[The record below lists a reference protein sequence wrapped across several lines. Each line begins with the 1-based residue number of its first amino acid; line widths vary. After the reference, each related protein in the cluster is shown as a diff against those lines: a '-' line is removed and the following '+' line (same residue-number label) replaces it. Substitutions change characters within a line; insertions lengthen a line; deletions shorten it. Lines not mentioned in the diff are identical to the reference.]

1 MAGLISAR
9 YNSATKNISVGQL
22 DEFMDYVAMQSGG
35 GTLAA
40 SEMLKI
46 AISFRALD
54 IIAGAVS
61 RLPMAIYRGEEDVT
75 ETELP
80 HYWPDLMY
88 RLTESYLLFNAAY
101 CLKEANS
108 YGANVQWRFLVSP
121 AMQYKTDATTGKLRG
136 FTYNGNPIT
145 DYEKKLLWWWW
156 PNVLSEVGPGSG
168 PTNAALNDATL
179 IKYLT
184 EFAMSY
190 FQRGGFPV
198 TLLQLG
204 GPITPQEQEKLESW
218 WNSMIA
224 GVKRAFRAVLIT
236 NKITPT
242 QIGSNIKDTVA
253 TDLYSQAAEAV
264 AIAYGIPL
272 SKLMS
277 NAANYATA
285 LSDDVTFYTNCV
297 VPIAMRLIDTWNE
310 RVYEPQGMIIVAEP
324 ERLEIM
330 QQYELQK
337 AQTLS
342 SLVGGPIMTRAEA
355 RALLGYDDEPEETE
369 NAAPESTT
377 ERSTADEAQED
388 EAIEMEGKRISA
400 ERDKLKRKARKCLRE
415 GKALKFE
422 SDIIGA
428 ADIEA
433 VKACTTAEQI
443 DALDFDG
450 VKQYTANDIA
460 ALLEQ
465 AVATAKALTA

>member
-1 MAGLISAR
+1 MSGLISAQ

-35 GTLAA
+35 GTVAA

-46 AISFRALD
+46 AMSFRALD
-54 IIAGAVS
+54 LIAGAVS
-61 RLPMAIYRGEEDVT
+61 RMPLCIYRGEEDVT
-75 ETELP
+75 EIELP
-80 HYWPDLMY
+80 RYWSDLMY

-101 CLKEANS
+101 CLKESNG

-121 AMQYKTDATTGKLRG
+121 AMQYKTDPVTGKLTG
-136 FTYNGNPIT
+136 FVYSGTPIP
-145 DYEKKLLWWWW
+145 DYEKSLLWWWW
-156 PNVLSEVGPGSG
+156 PNVLAEVGPGSG

-204 GPITPQEQEKLESW
+204 GPITQQEQEKIESW

-236 NKITPT
+236 NKITTT
-242 QIGSNIKDTVA
+242 QIGSNIKDTIA
-253 TDLYSQAAEAV
+253 PELYDQSARNV
-264 AIAYGIPL
+264 AIAYGIPI
-272 SKLMS
+272 SILMS
-277 NAANYATA
+277 DAANYATA
-285 LSDDVTFYTNCV
+285 LEDHVKFYTETAI
-297 VPIAMRLIDTWNE
+297 PITERMIEVWNE
-310 RVYEPQGMIIVAEP
+310 RVFEPQGLTIEAEP
-324 ERLEIM
+324 EQLEIM

-342 SLVGGPIMTRAEA
+342 ALVGGPIMTRAEA
-355 RALLGYDDEPEETE
+355 RALLGYEDEPEEVE

-377 ERSTADEAQED
+377 EPTTTDEAQED
-388 EAIEMEGKRISA
+388 EAIEMEGKRITA

-415 GKALKFE
+415 GKPLRFE

-465 AVATAKALTA
+465 AVQTAKALTA

>member
-35 GTLAA
+35 GTVAA
-40 SEMLKI
+40 SEMLNI
-46 AISFRALD
+46 AMSFRALD

-75 ETELP
+75 EAELP
-80 HYWPDLMY
+80 RYWPDLMY
-88 RLTESYLLFNAAY
+88 RLTESYMLFNAAY
-101 CLKEANS
+101 TLKEANG

-121 AMQYKTDATTGKLRG
+121 AMQYKTDTVTGKLSG
-136 FTYNGNPIT
+136 FTYNGTPIP

-236 NKITPT
+236 NKITT
-242 QIGSNIKDTVA
+242 NQIGSNIKDTVA

-310 RVYEPQGMIIVAEP
+310 RVYEPQGLTIVAEP

-355 RALLGYDDEPEETE
+355 RAMLGYDDEPEEAE
-369 NAAPESTT
+369 ESAPESTT
-377 ERSTADEAQED
+377 EQQTTDEAQED
-388 EAIEMEGKRISA
+388 EAIDMEGKRIA
-400 ERDKLKRKARKCLRE
+400 DEREKLKRKARKCLKD
-415 GKALKFE
+415 GKSLKFE